1 MLPGCWDDEPSLGGV
16 TAIGNRNHKSSV
28 LVADGDITPFVDAVD
43 KLIIEQLQQDGR
55 RPYTDVAAAVG
66 LSEAAVRQRV
76 KTMLNSGVMQIVAVA
91 DPLRIGLRT
100 MAMVA
105 LRIEGDLMITAAAL
119 AAMPEIIYV
128 VVAAGSFDLLVEVLC
143 ADHDHLL
150 KLLNEDIR
158 KIPGVTR
165 TETFTYLRV
174 VKETYSY
181 GT

>member
-1 MLPGCWDDEPSLGGV
+1 MLPGCWHRVEPSGGSKIGSRNNRSSTAAADRQLG
-16 TAIGNRNHKSSV
+16 AP
-28 LVADGDITPFVDAVD
+28 LDAVD
-43 KLIIEQLQQDGR
+43 RLIIEQLQQDGR
-55 RPYTDVAAAVG
+55 RPYTEVGAAVG

-76 KTMLNSGVMQIVAVA
+76 KNLISAGVMQIVAVA
-91 DPLRIGLRT
+91 DPLRIGLHT
-100 MAMVA
+100 MALVA
-105 LRIEGDLMITAAAL
+105 LRIEGDLITTAAAL

-128 VVAAGSFDLLVEVLC
+128 VVTAGSFDLLVEVLC
-143 ADHDHLL
+143 EDRDHLL

-181 GT
+181 GM

>member
-1 MLPGCWDDEPSLGGV
+1 MLPPVPERDIAAPID
-16 TAIGNRNHKSSV
+16 AI
-28 LVADGDITPFVDAVD
+28 D

-76 KTMLNSGVMQIVAVA
+76 KNLIRSGVMQIVAVA
-91 DPLRIGLRT
+91 DPLRIGFHLE
-100 MAMVA
+100 AMIA
-105 LRIEGDLMITAAAL
+105 LRVEGDLMSTAKAL
-119 AAMPEIIYV
+119 AEVPEIIYV
-128 VVAAGSFDLLVEVLC
+128 VITAGSFDLVIEVMC

-150 KLLNEDIR
+150 KLLNEKIR
-158 KIPGVTR
+158 VIPGVTR
-165 TETFTYLRV
+165 TETFTYLRI